1 MRKFSIVLLSLLLL
15 IVFVGCDL
23 SVETMGKMGKNL
35 AGTDKKYVASII
47 QQTAPEAAEK
57 KTVGGTTTIAG
68 SNFSI
73 STDGTNDSVSISVGG
88 IDVTIPDEL
97 KKAINGVLTDLE
109 FSSIILPTDISDIV
123 LGVKSGSNSET
134 IKDELKNKAKDDSLK
149 AAQGTVTLVNAMLEE
164 VNKAVKDDDPEGG
177 FDEVIKE
184 IKGFL
189 PDKESITNGDVVVL
203 TALTNIVFN
212 ENVLSNVGIIMNE
225 PKAPEKD
232 DPEDPNYKPEEWDKY
247 NKDKETYSDAMTEV
261 TGEMM
266 NQFSS
271 LLDVVTNV
279 PSGMSNKINGFINDL
294 MDDSNNKE
302 EAK

>member
-1 MRKFSIVLLSLLLL
+1 MKKLSIVLLSVLLL

-23 SVETMGKMGKNL
+23 SVETMGKMGNNL
-35 AGTDKKYVASII
+35 AGTDKKYIENII

-88 IDVTIPDEL
+88 NDVTIPDEL

-189 PDKESITNGDVVVL
+189 PDKGSITNGDVVVL
-203 TALTNIVFN
+203 TALTNIIFN
-212 ENVLSNVGIIMNE
+212 ENVLSNVGSIME
-225 PKAPEKD
+225 
-232 DPEDPNYKPEEWDKY
+232 KPESPSDKDAQDKY
-247 NKDKETYSDAMTEV
+247 DSAMKEV

-266 NQFSS
+266 NQVSS

-279 PSGMSNKINGFINDL
+279 PSGMSNKINDFINDL
-294 MDDSNNKE
+294 MDSSNNKE
-302 EAK
+302 KAE

>member
-1 MRKFSIVLLSLLLL
+1 MRKFSIVLLSVLLLF
-15 IVFVGCDL
+15 VFVGCDL
-23 SVETMGKMGKNL
+23 SVETMGKMGNNL
-35 AGTDKKYVASII
+35 AGTDKNYVANILKQI
-47 QQTAPEAAEK
+47 VPEAAVI
-57 KTVGGTTTIAG
+57 KTEGETKTITG

-73 STDGTNDSVSISVGG
+73 SASEGKGSIYIGKDEVK
-88 IDVTIPDEL
+88 IPEEL
-97 KKAINGVLTDLE
+97 EKAINTVLTDSA

-134 IKDELKNKAKDDSLK
+134 IKKELENKAVGASLE

-164 VNKAVKDDDPEGG
+164 VKKASDDNGKEGG
-177 FDEVIKE
+177 FDDVIQD
-184 IKGFL
+184 IQNFL
-189 PDKESITNGDVVVL
+189 PKTDSITNGDVVVL

-247 NKDKETYSDAMTEV
+247 NKDKETYSDAMKEV

-279 PSGMSNKINGFINDL
+279 PSGMSNKINDFINDL
-294 MDDSNNKE
+294 MDSSDNKE
-302 EAK
+302 KAK

>member
-1 MRKFSIVLLSLLLL
+1 MRKFSIVLLSVLLL

-23 SVETMGKMGKNL
+23 SVETMGKMGNNL
-35 AGTDKKYVASII
+35 AGTDKKYVENII
-47 QQTAPEAAEK
+47 NQIEPEAAVI
-57 KTVGGTTTIAG
+57 KTEGGKITVDG

-73 STDGTNDSVSISVGG
+73 STSEGKGSISIAGEPV
-88 IDVTIPDEL
+88 DVPPALQT
-97 KKAINGVLTDLE
+97 AINKVLTNSE

-123 LGVKSGSNSET
+123 LGVKSGSNSKI
-134 IKDELKNKAKDDSLK
+134 IKEELKKNAEGDSLE

-177 FDEVIKE
+177 FDEVIE
-184 IKGFL
+184 DIKGFL
-189 PDKESITNGDVVVL
+189 PDKKSITNGDVVVL

-212 ENVLSNVGIIMNE
+212 ENVLSNIGNIMKK
-225 PKAPEKD
+225 PPENTSG
-232 DPEDPNYKPEEWDKY
+232 EDEEQKKY
-247 NKDKETYSDAMTEV
+247 ESAMHEV
-261 TGEMM
+261 TGELM

>member
-1 MRKFSIVLLSLLLL
+1 MKKLSIVLLSVLLL

-23 SVETMGKMGKNL
+23 SVETMGKMGNNL
-35 AGTDKKYVASII
+35 AGTDKKYIANII
-47 QQTAPEAAEK
+47 QQTAPETAVI
-57 KTVGGTTTIAG
+57 KTEGDTKTIAG

-73 STDGTNDSVSISVGG
+73 STSEGKGSISIAGEPV
-88 IDVTIPDEL
+88 DVPPALQT
-97 KKAINGVLTDLE
+97 AINKVLTDSE

-134 IKDELKNKAKDDSLK
+134 IKTELKKKAEGDSLK
-149 AAQGTVTLVNAMLEE
+149 AAQGTVTLVNAMLDE
-164 VNKAVKDDDPEGG
+164 VQKAVKDDDPEGG
-177 FDEVIKE
+177 FDEVIE
-184 IKGFL
+184 DIKGFL
-189 PDKESITNGDVVVL
+189 PDKKSITNGDVVVL
-203 TALTNIVFN
+203 TALSNIVFN
-212 ENVLSNVGIIMNE
+212 ENVLSNIGYIMKKPPENTSGE
-225 PKAPEKD
+225 TQEQKDYEKAM
-232 DPEDPNYKPEEWDKY
+232 NAV
-247 NKDKETYSDAMTEV
+247 S
-261 TGEMM
+261 GELM

>member
-1 MRKFSIVLLSLLLL
+1 MKKLSIVLLSVLLL

-35 AGTDKKYVASII
+35 AGTDKKYIENII
-47 QQTAPEAAEK
+47 QQTAPAAAEK
-57 KTVGGTTTIAG
+57 KTDEGGTTTIAG

-73 STDGTNDSVSISVGG
+73 STNGTKGSIFIGENK
-88 IDVTIPDEL
+88 VTIPDKLEE
-97 KKAINGVLTDLE
+97 AINTVLTDSE

-134 IKDELKNKAKDDSLK
+134 IKKELENNAKGASLE

-164 VNKAVKDDDPEGG
+164 VKKASDDGQDGG
-177 FDEVIKE
+177 FDDVIQDIQE
-184 IKGFL
+184 FL
-189 PDKESITNGDVVVL
+189 PKKDNITNGDVVVL

-212 ENVLSNVGIIMNE
+212 ENVLSNVGIIMDEPVE
-225 PKAPEKD
+225 PKVH
-232 DPEDPNYKPEEWDKY
+232 DPNDPNYNKAEWDKY
-247 NKDKETYSDAMTEV
+247 EKDKKDYSDAMTEV

-279 PSGMSNKINGFINDL
+279 PSGMSNKINDFINDL
-294 MDDSNNKE
+294 MDSSDNKE
-302 EAK
+302 KAK

>member
-1 MRKFSIVLLSLLLL
+1 MKKLSIVLLSVLLL

-57 KTVGGTTTIAG
+57 KIEDGKITIAG

-73 STDGTNDSVSISVGG
+73 SVKGSEGSIKVGNQSF
-88 IDVTIPDEL
+88 EL
-97 KKAINGVLTDLE
+97 PGDLSDAIGEVFNN
-109 FSSIILPTDISDIV
+109 SSYNSIILPSDISDIV

-134 IKDELKNKAKDDSLK
+134 IKKELEKKAEGASLE
-149 AAQGTVTLVNAMLEE
+149 AAQGTVALVKAMLGKVEA
-164 VNKAVKDDDPEGG
+164 AVADDDPEGG
-177 FDEVIKE
+177 FDEKIEE
-184 IKGFL
+184 IIGFL
-189 PDKESITNGDVVVL
+189 PDKDSITNGDVVVL
-203 TALTNIVFN
+203 TALSNIVFN
-212 ENVLSNVGIIMNE
+212 EIVLSNVESIME
-225 PKAPEKD
+225 
-232 DPEDPNYKPEEWDKY
+232 KPESPSDKDAQDKY
-247 NKDKETYSDAMTEV
+247 DSAMKEV

-279 PSGMSNKINGFINDL
+279 PSGMSNKINNFINNL
-294 MDDSNNKE
+294 MDNSDNKE

>member
-1 MRKFSIVLLSLLLL
+1 MRKFSIVLLSVLLL

-35 AGTDKKYVASII
+35 AGTDKNYVENII
-47 QQTAPEAAEK
+47 KQSEPAAAEK
-57 KTVGGTTTIAG
+57 KTDEDGKTTIAG

-73 STDGTNDSVSISVGG
+73 STDGTKGSIYIGKDEVK
-88 IDVTIPDEL
+88 IPEEL
-97 KKAINGVLTDLE
+97 EKAINTVLTDSE

-123 LGVKSGSNSET
+123 LGVKSGSNSKI
-134 IKDELKNKAKDDSLK
+134 IKEELKKTAKDDSLK

-164 VNKAVKDDDPEGG
+164 VKKASDDNGKEGG
-177 FDEVIKE
+177 FDDVIQD
-184 IKGFL
+184 IQNFL
-189 PDKESITNGDVVVL
+189 PKTDSITNGDVVVL

-247 NKDKETYSDAMTEV
+247 NKDKETYSDAMKEV

-279 PSGMSNKINGFINDL
+279 PSGMSNKINDFINDL
-294 MDDSNNKE
+294 MDSSDNKE
-302 EAK
+302 KAE